1 MAHVWNKSTRRRR
14 STLAGGGAYEQKLY
28 RKKSNDVRYFKVMDL
43 ADGKTAKYVK
53 YETASEPVDELLK
66 AVKTFRRNTM
76 QRTGRL
82 AFVDLEVLRAR
93 LETQALESR
102 LEAMERK
109 IEALERKETFRE
121 LKEKEIDKL
130 SNEQQVDL
138 LQLYGRKGPRTTTTS
153 GKKAAAASLL
163 RLGKRKR
170 VTP

>member
-14 STLAGGGAYEQKLY
+14 STLAAGGAYEQKLY

-66 AVKTFRRNTM
+66 AVKTFKRNTM
-76 QRTGRL
+76 KSTGKT
-82 AFVDLEVLRAR
+82 AFVNLEVLRAR
-93 LETQALESR
+93 LDTQALESR

-121 LKEKEIDKL
+121 LEEKEIDGFSPEQNVEL
-130 SNEQQVDL
+130 S
-138 LQLYGRKGPRTTTTS
+138 QLYGTKTKGPRTS
-153 GKKAAAASLL
+153 GKKAVAASLL
-163 RLGKRKR
+163 RLGKRRR

>member
-1 MAHVWNKSTRRRR
+1 
-14 STLAGGGAYEQKLY
+14 
-28 RKKSNDVRYFKVMDL
+28 
-43 ADGKTAKYVK
+43 
-53 YETASEPVDELLK
+53 
-66 AVKTFRRNTM
+66 M
-76 QRTGRL
+76 QRTKKP

-121 LKEKEIDKL
+121 LEEKEIDGF
-130 SNEQQVDL
+130 SPEQNAEL
-138 LQLYGRKGPRTTTTS
+138 TQLYGTTRRKGPRTS

-163 RLGKRKR
+163 RLGKRRR